1 MGRKKVTVHA
11 PRNVD
16 LPAHVVMIPAGSGS
30 SGSSDGSTITGKK
43 DAKNGGKKCLCL
55 WSWLTGLILLCVGVV
70 VIAHYMLTDT
80 SRTAV
85 TDGSG
90 MRGRLQADQV
100 ADQVTQVYL
109 QPILLSSAE

>member
-43 DAKNGGKKCLCL
+43 DANNSGKKCLCL

-85 TDGSG
+85 TDG

-100 ADQVTQVYL
+100 ADQVSTTQMFL
-109 QPILLSSAE
+109 QST